1 MRLEASFAPMQASPV
16 FLQFAFMQY
25 NTRYFSP
32 FGSMQTEKEKQER
45 SASKATQPHSISDC
59 CIDGF

>member
-1 MRLEASFAPMQASPV
+1 MWLEASFVPMQASPV

-25 NTRYFSP
+25 NTCYSSP
-32 FGSMQTEKEKQER
+32 FVSTQTEEEKQER
-45 SASKATQPHSISDC
+45 SANKATQPHSISDC